1 MYGSFYPEAAE
12 IFRIQ
17 NIANS
22 PDNLIDLISV
32 DHSDITATICLWCF
46 DKIICYLWPTS
57 PVHRP
62 DICYLQQAG
71 ALSAG
76 CNDMEMEETQAYHN
90 QSQNNNVVQ
99 AEATQ
104 HHSQNAAQDDDL
116 EGQW

>member
-1 MYGSFYPEAAE
+1 M
-12 IFRIQ
+12 
-17 NIANS
+17 
-22 PDNLIDLISV
+22 
-32 DHSDITATICLWCF
+32 
-46 DKIICYLWPTS
+46 WPPL
-57 PVHRP
+57 PVHLP
-62 DICYLQQAG
+62 DICNLQQAG

-116 EGQW
+116 VGLW